1 MVRIKV
7 YLDEQYIINHFSY
20 WCEPFPEFAH
30 MAVFGNVKTEKFK
43 MKDVYV
49 QKGLY
54 ACVNN

>member
-1 MVRIKV
+1 
-7 YLDEQYIINHFSY
+7 
-20 WCEPFPEFAH
+20 